1 MGTLLTYGAGLA
13 SALALGAGLPYLVW
27 TAYHRF
33 AVGLA
38 LVLTTFFLEIV
49 WVEFPGFWVGIYLY
63 PTDLVFAFLA
73 VPAFLRL
80 LFARDFPGRSLPW
93 LVFGVLLAASFGL
106 GFAQF
111 GKAAGTELRQFFYV
125 WVSVLYFMSFPVDAA
140 RARATLRA
148 WFVFSALLFLLAL
161 ARWVAE
167 AAGMP
172 IADSWRGTGAAAE
185 FRVLPSGGTLFL
197 LDALVLIVFLMTAR
211 TARRWMWAA
220 VPALLA
226 TVLVMQHRSVW
237 LAAASAFLALYLAF
251 PDAVRLK
258 LMRPIAGTVILVVV
272 VGGGLVGYGQLDA
285 LVSSVTRS
293 AVQATDSRGTAGG
306 RVYGWHQLLL
316 QLEPAEYVTGKPFG
330 SGYERYDFPNVR
342 WKATYDPHNFYL
354 QTLLRSG
361 VPGLALLL
369 ATYLLTLSRLLRD
382 RDDVTT
388 PDLPP
393 RLLVVLLV
401 SQLVFMA
408 PYRLPY
414 EQAIWLGLAI
424 SVAASLRRA
433 AATARATP
441 GGQGEPPAGMPAA
454 LGGDGRASAR

>member
-1 MGTLLTYGAGLA
+1 VGTLLSYGAGLA
-13 SALALGAGLPYLVW
+13 FAVALGAGLPYLIW
-27 TAYHRF
+27 TTYHRY
-33 AVGLA
+33 AVGLV
-38 LVLTTFFLEIV
+38 LVLATFFLEIV

-63 PTDLVFAFLA
+63 PTDFVFAFLA

-80 LFARDFPGRSLPW
+80 LFARDFPGRSVPW
-93 LVFGVLLAASFGL
+93 LVFGVLLAASFGV
-106 GFAQF
+106 GYAQF

-125 WVSVLYFMSFPVDAA
+125 WVSVLYFMSFPLDAA
-140 RARATLRA
+140 RARTTLRA
-148 WFVFSALLFLLAL
+148 WFAFAALLFLLAL
-161 ARWVAE
+161 ARWTAE
-167 AAGMP
+167 SAGLP
-172 IADSWRGTGAAAE
+172 IADTWRGTGAAAE

-211 TARRWMWAA
+211 TARRWMWVA

-237 LAAASAFLALYLAF
+237 LTAAGAFLALYLALSG
-251 PDAVRLK
+251 PVRLK
-258 LMRPIAGTVILVVV
+258 LVRPLAGAMIVVA
-272 VGGGLVGYGQLDA
+272 VGGAGLVGYGKLDA

-306 RVYGWHQLLL
+306 RIYGWHQLLL

-369 ATYLLTLSRLLRD
+369 AAYLVTLSRLLRD
-382 RDDVTT
+382 RSGVTT

-401 SQLVFMA
+401 SQLVFMV

-433 AATARATP
+433 AAAGATSGRRDEPRA
-441 GGQGEPPAGMPAA
+441 GAPAVFV
-454 LGGDGRASAR
+454 GDGRTAGR